1 MHAGRLLRYPFQKV
15 GQAVGRVEFLRQ
27 CDDVPAPA
35 RASKSYHRLRSVF
48 TLKDGSRSSLNGD
61 LYHKFPPCRLTGS

>member
-15 GQAVGRVEFLRQ
+15 GQAVGCVEFLRQ

-35 RASKSYHRLRSVF
+35 CALKSYHRLRSVL
-48 TLKDGSRSSLNGD
+48 TLKDGSRSFLNGD
-61 LYHKFPPCRLTGS
+61 LYHRLSPCFLTGS

>member
-15 GQAVGRVEFLRQ
+15 GQAVGCVEFLRQ

-35 RASKSYHRLRSVF
+35 RAKIV
-48 TLKDGSRSSLNGD
+48 
-61 LYHKFPPCRLTGS
+61 P